1 MKNKIKH
8 SILFVTFIPFL
19 GMFGM
24 NSLGESSI
32 YACETVTA
40 CQSQISNAEQ
50 ERQKIQS
57 EINDV
62 KTKTETLAAEIGILE
77 KKYDTYTEQ
86 IEAADK
92 TISLLAEQ
100 SEQLQNN
107 MKETEMVLKNR
118 LIALQLAYETNQSM
132 NFIANAS
139 SITEMIERSQAMND
153 FTVAD
158 QELIETYNGQ
168 HKQVMENKTKTEHT
182 KSELESYRNEQTKM
196 IQENQ
201 QKIEE
206 FKKMQEELHA
216 ADLKA
221 EETQK
226 LSESQLKEIQT
237 ALASVPVIQPQH
249 VNTTTEESQPT
260 AQSGRVF
267 PLKHAKITAHYAELD
282 AVHLIPHNGTD
293 YGPLGGDSTLYSM
306 VDGVVVAN
314 KFSQARGWLVA
325 VAFNDGTGVKT
336 LLYQHMVSASS
347 VAIGQSVSKGQA
359 IGVAG
364 NTGISFG
371 VHLHVEV
378 GDAGP
383 NGQWIDRGASAGPG
397 LYATETYF
405 GLPPIK
411 W

>member
-1 MKNKIKH
+1 MKNKIKQ
-8 SILFVTFIPFL
+8 SILFVTFVPL
-19 GMFGM
+19 FGM
-24 NSLGESSI
+24 NSVSDVRI
-32 YACETVTA
+32 YACETVAA

-62 KTKTETLAAEIGILE
+62 KTKTETLIAEIGILE
-77 KKYDTYTEQ
+77 QKYDTYTKQ
-86 IEAADK
+86 IEAADQ
-92 TISLLAEQ
+92 TILLLAEQ
-100 SEQLQNN
+100 SEQLQNS
-107 MKETEMVLKNR
+107 MKETEMILKDR
-118 LIALQLAYETNQSM
+118 LVALQLSYETNQSL

-168 HKQVMENKTKTEHT
+168 HRQVIENKAKTEQT
-182 KSELESYRNEQTKM
+182 KSELESYRNEQSKM

-201 QKIEE
+201 QKITE
-206 FKKMQEELHA
+206 FNKLQEELHA

-226 LSESQLKEIQT
+226 LSESQLKEIQA
-237 ALASVPVIQPQH
+237 ALTRVPVTQPQ
-249 VNTTTEESQPT
+249 SGAAPSAGGQPT
-260 AQSGRVF
+260 VQNGRVY
-267 PLKHAKITAHYAELD
+267 PLKHAKKTAGYGQLD

-293 YGPLGGDSTLYSM
+293 YGPRGDATLYSM

-314 KFSQARGWLVA
+314 KQNSARGWLVA
-325 VAFNDGTGVKT
+325 IAFNDGKGLKT
-336 LLYQHMVSASS
+336 LLYQHMASASPF
-347 VAIGQSVSKGQA
+347 AIGQSVSKGQI

-364 NTGISFG
+364 DTGLSYG

-383 NGQWIDRGASAGPG
+383 NGQWIDRGAAATAG
-397 LYATETYF
+397 LYPTEVYF
-405 GLPPIK
+405 GLPYE